1 MREVKTLGRH
11 LFTMMD
17 ERRIHQ
23 LFVVSILLKGLHALI
38 EIAGGIALYFFSTDA
53 IIRWRLHRTAGES
66 NDLDRHTSQFDG
78 PSRARST
85 ISTLSTCSATAS

>member
-1 MREVKTLGRH
+1 
-11 LFTMMD
+11 MD

-23 LFVVSILLKGLHALI
+23 LFLVSILLKGLHALI

-53 IIRWRLHRTAGES
+53 IIRWLYTKADES
-66 NDLDRHTSQFDG
+66 NDLIAKFAG

-85 ISTLSTCSATAS
+85 TSTLSTWSATGW